1 MWPPQSVKT
10 WPTPACFRTRATSW
24 PPVRSA
30 TRQPGHHVRREALD
44 LLALLRGGAD
54 RVEDD
59 VVAAGGAKALDRLH
73 ALLGGADDPV
83 LPREGLEVL
92 RVALRERLGPHGL
105 GRLVIAADG
114 DEGQVCGGEALQL
127 APGGG
132 RRRADLVE
140 ALRVALGLDHVRDP
154 AVPLPA
160 GACERGV
167 GATTDPDGRP
177 GLLHGLRV
185 DRHALEIR
193 EAPLER
199 RRRVAPQR
207 AHDVDRLAH
216 ARAALGVRHAA
227 QLELLRVLAADADAE
242 DETPPGQHVERRGDL
257 GGDRGRPQREQV
269 DGGAEAQA
277 ARDRHVTGEQRERLV
292 HRIVE
297 GHVIAG
303 PDAVEAE
310 RLDAAD
316 EGELLVRRRER
327 GLDGEAQAAGAAE
340 YAAKSLPGDI
350 TFLVATKTSAPPRP
364 WEIRTRI
371 ASRATRKWP
380 VELTANER
388 SQSASAIRST
398 GAECATPALETRMS
412 RPP

>member
-105 GRLVIAADG
+105 GRLVIAAHG
-114 DEGQVCGGEALQL
+114 DEGQVCRGEALQL
-127 APGGG
+127 APGDG

-207 AHDVDRLAH
+207 A
-216 ARAALGVRHAA
+216 
-227 QLELLRVLAADADAE
+227 
-242 DETPPGQHVERRGDL
+242 DEV
-257 GGDRGRPQREQV
+257 
-269 DGGAEAQA
+269 
-277 ARDRHVTGEQRERLV
+277 
-292 HRIVE
+292 
-297 GHVIAG
+297 
-303 PDAVEAE
+303 
-310 RLDAAD
+310 
-316 EGELLVRRRER
+316 ELLVRRLERE
-327 GLDGEAQAAGAAE
+327 LDAEAQTADAHRGKA
-340 YAAKSLPGDI
+340 SL
-350 TFLVATKTSAPPRP
+350 TPPS
-364 WEIRTRI
+364 TV
-371 ASRATRKWP
+371 SVQP
-380 VELTANER
+380 VVLDAR
-388 SQSASAIRST
+388 SEARNSTASATSS
-398 GAECATPALETRMS
+398 GRMRAPS
-412 RPP
+412 KLRLR

>member
-83 LPREGLEVL
+83 LPLEG
-92 RVALRERLGPHGL
+92 
-105 GRLVIAADG
+105 
-114 DEGQVCGGEALQL
+114 
-127 APGGG
+127 
-132 RRRADLVE
+132 
-140 ALRVALGLDHVRDP
+140 
-154 AVPLPA
+154 
-160 GACERGV
+160 
-167 GATTDPDGRP
+167 
-177 GLLHGLRV
+177 
-185 DRHALEIR
+185 LEIR

-242 DETPPGQHVERRGDL
+242 DETAPGQHVERRGDL

-303 PDAVEAE
+303 PHAVEAE

-316 EGELLVRRRER
+316 EVGLLVRRLERE
-327 GLDGEAQAAGAAE
+327 LDAEAQTADAHRGKA
-340 YAAKSLPGDI
+340 SL
-350 TFLVATKTSAPPRP
+350 TPPS
-364 WEIRTRI
+364 TV
-371 ASRATRKWP
+371 SVQP
-380 VELTANER
+380 VVLDAR
-388 SQSASAIRST
+388 SEARNTTASATTS
-398 GAECATPALETRMS
+398 CSMPAPGRVGLRETS
-412 RPP
+412 S

>member
-1 MWPPQSVKT
+1 MWPPHSVNT
-10 WPTPACFRTRATSW
+10 WSTPACFRTRATSW

-30 TRQPGHHVRREALD
+30 TRQPGHHLRREALD

-92 RVALRERLGPHGL
+92 
-105 GRLVIAADG
+105 
-114 DEGQVCGGEALQL
+114 
-127 APGGG
+127 
-132 RRRADLVE
+132 
-140 ALRVALGLDHVRDP
+140 
-154 AVPLPA
+154 
-160 GACERGV
+160 
-167 GATTDPDGRP
+167 
-177 GLLHGLRV
+177 HGLRV

-199 RRRVAPQR
+199 RGRVAPQR

-269 DGGAEAQA
+269 DGGAKAQA
-277 ARDRHVTGEQRERLV
+277 ARDRHVASEQRERLV

-297 GHVIAG
+297 GHVVAR
-303 PDAVEAE
+303 PHTVEAE
-310 RLDAAD
+310 RLDASD
-316 EGELLVRRRER
+316 GVELLLRRLERE
-327 GLDGEAQAAGAAE
+327 LDAEAQTADAHRGKA
-340 YAAKSLPGDI
+340 SL
-350 TFLVATKTSAPPRP
+350 TPPS
-364 WEIRTRI
+364 TV
-371 ASRATRKWP
+371 SVQP
-380 VELTANER
+380 VVLDAR
-388 SQSASAIRST
+388 SEARNSTASATSS
-398 GAECATPALETRMS
+398 GRMRAPS
-412 RPP
+412 RLRLR